1 MSQTNTD
8 LGTVA
13 DDIDEDAL
21 KLDANDCEFS
31 IENDEI
37 KILE

>member
-1 MSQTNTD
+1 MSKTTTD

-13 DDIDEDAL
+13 EEIDEDAI
-21 KLDANDCEFS
+21 KLDANDCEFA
-31 IENDEI
+31 IEDDEI

>member
-1 MSQTNTD
+1 MTKTTTD

-13 DDIDEDAL
+13 EEIDEEAL
-21 KLDANDCEFS
+21 KLDTNDCEFS